1 MVQVIGLNKIEEMAN
16 TQKKIKELNKSHF
29 DRVVAQYVS
38 NGVDKEVAKVMAKS
52 MIDLKLA

>member
-1 MVQVIGLNKIEEMAN
+1 MIQVIGLDKIEAMAN
-16 TQKKIKELNKSHF
+16 AQKKIKELNKSYF

-38 NGVDKEVAKVMAKS
+38 NGGDKEVAKVMAKS